1 MLKKSIEAYI
11 ALRRSVGF
19 RIEDE
24 ASLLRRFACWASERD
39 ATHVSVRG
47 AMDWATEACSPW
59 RREKRLRVIA
69 AFARHAAAEDP
80 RHEVPPIQVFR
91 QTIVRARPHIYTADE
106 IRRLLDAA
114 RRLEPLWPLRPHV
127 VAMLFGLLACTGMR
141 LSEVL
146 KLRLDDVT
154 PDGLIVRKTKF
165 NKTRLV
171 PLHPTAAAA
180 LDHYLDLRREAG
192 AKGDYVLV
200 SQRGP
205 RVPRP
210 TAGKWFF
217 ELARESGL
225 RPDHHKPG
233 PRIHDLRHTFAV
245 RALESSPAKG
255 GKIGAHVRALT
266 TYLGHASV
274 AQTHWYLQTTPQL
287 LRGIADACEQL
298 VEGRTP

>member
-1 MLKKSIEAYI
+1 MLKSIEAYI

-24 ASLLRRFACWASERD
+24 ASLLRRFASWAPERGE
-39 ATHVSVRG
+39 THVTVRG
-47 AMDWATEACSPW
+47 AMAWATEACSPW

-80 RHEVPPIQVFR
+80 RHEVPPVQVFR
-91 QTIVRARPHIYTADE
+91 QTIARATPHIYTGEE

-114 RRLEPLWPLRPHV
+114 RRLEPIWPLRPHV

-154 PDGLIVRKTKF
+154 RDGLIVRKTKF

-171 PLHPTAAAA
+171 PLHATAAAA
-180 LDHYLDLRREAG
+180 LDFYLELRRHAG
-192 AKGDYVLV
+192 VKGDYVLV

-210 TAGKWFF
+210 TAAIWFF
-217 ELARESGL
+217 RLARETGL

-245 RALESSPAKG
+245 RALEASPARG
-255 GKIGAHVRALT
+255 AKIGAHVRALS
-266 TYLGHASV
+266 TYLGHSCV
-274 AQTHWYLQTTPQL
+274 AQTCWYLQTTPLL
-287 LRGIADACEQL
+287 LRGIADACEQF
-298 VEGRTP
+298 VEGSAP